1 MAHRK
6 SKFQEFPPGDEE
18 ERTFQIK
25 VKDTPLQS
33 TSDVIFYFYHKHRLL
48 HPNELERIQMEGE
61 RIILIFL
68 NVELA
73 MIFYMKCFHPQTPP
87 KDKFELIF
95 GPVNFRSESYIHR
108 NCMRLDACVLQRP
121 VYPKLSPLK
130 TRTKARAIS
139 RYNALCIMRF
149 DKNACVC
156 TILNQPYSNPN
167 NRNTP
172 LHRLPPP
179 MLERFEL
186 NKHKVENYFIAE
198 NKDCITIDF
207 SLKELPAFSQYGII
221 AMDKTSHENNPNQS
235 DKEIINDAHKSKHIC
250 PYIQHRDYC
259 QKHRDYGACP
269 YKYHPQMEQNVHF
282 GNDTTAW
289 INPLWTTQKILSLPS
304 ARKAPTNISDEFIS
318 YIAPGD
324 APNACLSLQDVIH
337 NCFILRVTVF
347 KLGNAIRKA
356 WYERKLSE
364 RFTQIN
370 PPPSMIMDTKQQV
383 PYPLILP
390 QHKDWFIS
398 PLHYTQRKEMSNSDY
413 RASMIHFLK
422 ELNANNGEYH
432 LEAFCLQACLINYPP
447 IFIIEDFDGFDLNV
461 LQRDI
466 TTDES
471 GKVWQILKKL
481 SEGNFEDIKWKE
493 IQSSGKQDSGRG
505 IKGNLD
511 RNISRDA
518 AACRERYCNRGNGH
532 SSEGR
537 NASFMHI
544 YLDLYCNIDVLNEL
558 NKHDLGRI
566 QNRFEWVKTLSITP
580 LYYHLVVDQEKSCR
594 MFRLNPHHDRVPI
607 TFLRVEFRNIRRGP
621 RFSNEWKHGS
631 FTRQQVQRIMANG
644 ICCAGAKYDFFFF
657 SDPKDKKC
665 WFYSLELSRAFNS
678 IKALRNNMG
687 NFEDILNPGKKMS
700 RMGLYNTKC
709 TALTTLKLS
718 DIEVIDDPHAKNG
731 KQLTD
736 GCCII
741 NERITR
747 TNIGHPVV
755 SMLSRF
761 GGAKCML
768 VSLPSSLI
776 AKVIRRDQDHKRKH
790 YLTEIDKEKQKIHP
804 NQSKLV
810 EWDMILRENENRNF
824 KAQAVITESSM
835 KFQFEK
841 FSLEVAV
848 ASFTE
853 SKGAFMNREFIAAG
867 YYHYY
872 RKDQTKQFEDH
883 LQRYALKWFGIL
895 NAARTTHDY
904 DRIPRQAAEI
914 FVYQESHKRRNKYLL
929 QDMQKWN
936 TGPFITRKHDH
947 RSIQK
952 LVKESWVKAV
962 EKLRIGLP
970 WPSCKIE
977 GVADWTQTLAEH
989 EIFLKIKVPPTT
1001 AVLCPQCPLKFDPF
1015 MFVCSNCRSP
1025 RPKYYVY
1032 EGECGLLKSPCMH
1045 PRSYKRFTA
1054 VYNQLLDDLFDGEC
1068 LLFSTSPECKTS
1080 PVFAMS
1086 GADLDG
1092 DDFLVV
1098 TQQELIPLHDG
1109 ELADVEVQKFD
1120 EQGVRADPEYIDD
1133 HTMIDYFLEYAL
1145 LENTAELAVLHEAFS
1160 EHHVEG
1166 IGHHQCI
1173 EIAKYHS
1180 FALDFS
1186 KTGKPGI
1193 LPDELGIP
1201 TLVDVRTDQLIIYPH
1216 YMGKHPCFRSRMI
1229 KGRVYDF
1236 VVSQLPMEYYKDC
1249 KIYKDHELQRMPDKP
1264 RLHKVAPQKIE
1275 KAYHNDNMMNRR
1287 RDGNMDNEEMEEY
1300 EFEWMKPP
1308 I

>member
-198 NKDCITIDF
+198 N
-207 SLKELPAFSQYGII
+207 
-221 AMDKTSHENNPNQS
+221 
-235 DKEIINDAHKSKHIC
+235 
-250 PYIQHRDYC
+250 
-259 QKHRDYGACP
+259 
-269 YKYHPQMEQNVHF
+269 
-282 GNDTTAW
+282 
-289 INPLWTTQKILSLPS
+289 
-304 ARKAPTNISDEFIS
+304 
-318 YIAPGD
+318 
-324 APNACLSLQDVIH
+324 
-337 NCFILRVTVF
+337 
-347 KLGNAIRKA
+347 
-356 WYERKLSE
+356 
-364 RFTQIN
+364 
-370 PPPSMIMDTKQQV
+370 
-383 PYPLILP
+383 
-390 QHKDWFIS
+390 
-398 PLHYTQRKEMSNSDY
+398 
-413 RASMIHFLK
+413 
-422 ELNANNGEYH
+422 
-432 LEAFCLQACLINYPP
+432 
-447 IFIIEDFDGFDLNV
+447 
-461 LQRDI
+461 
-466 TTDES
+466 
-471 GKVWQILKKL
+471 
-481 SEGNFEDIKWKE
+481 
-493 IQSSGKQDSGRG
+493 
-505 IKGNLD
+505 
-511 RNISRDA
+511 
-518 AACRERYCNRGNGH
+518 
-532 SSEGR
+532 
-537 NASFMHI
+537 
-544 YLDLYCNIDVLNEL
+544 
-558 NKHDLGRI
+558 
-566 QNRFEWVKTLSITP
+566 
-580 LYYHLVVDQEKSCR
+580 
-594 MFRLNPHHDRVPI
+594 
-607 TFLRVEFRNIRRGP
+607 
-621 RFSNEWKHGS
+621 
-631 FTRQQVQRIMANG
+631 
-644 ICCAGAKYDFFFF
+644 
-657 SDPKDKKC
+657 
-665 WFYSLELSRAFNS
+665 
-678 IKALRNNMG
+678 KALRNNMG